1 MALSAS
7 NRATI
12 QWVIEYLEKG
22 GAGNGHIDQK
32 TSDEL
37 SRVFR
42 DLCGWVCGCPGS
54 FATDLQD
61 CTGCTLLKAILCLA
75 DDVALPPAQR
85 ARVQWVHDYL
95 ENTNGPSGSHFD
107 QKASDELASV
117 FRDACGFVCGCPG
130 SFQDGLRDSPI
141 STLLKVILCVDT
153 ATALGLPIDEIVVDD
168 DGDVIVVDDDTGDAL
183 GLFSD
188 LLCGFSILAA
198 TTVTNTGPTVVSDD
212 LGLSP
217 GTSVTGFPPGIVL
230 GTQHITDAQAAQA
243 QIELTAAY
251 LDLENRTG
259 ATIVAGN
266 IGGQTLSAGLYKSTS
281 SLAVSS
287 GELTLDGGG
296 NADATFIFQIAST
309 LTLTPGRQIILTG
322 GAQAKNVYWQVG
334 SSATLETTSVF
345 KGSIL
350 ALTSITAAT
359 GANIEGRL
367 LARNGAV
374 TLDSN
379 PVVTVC

>member
-1 MALSAS
+1 MLSVQDRS
-7 NRATI
+7 ILT
-12 QWVIEYLEKG
+12 WVIEYLEKG
-22 GAGNGHIDQK
+22 GAGNGHVDQT
-32 TSDEL
+32 TSDQL
-37 SRVFR
+37 ARVFR
-42 DLCGWVCGCPGS
+42 DKCGHVCGCPGS
-54 FATDLQD
+54 FQQDLQD
-61 CTGCTLLKAILCLA
+61 CTGCTLLEVILCLA
-75 DDVALPPAQR
+75 DDIALPPAQR

-95 ENTNGPSGSHFD
+95 DNTNGPSNGAHFD

-117 FRDACGFVCGCPG
+117 FRNACGWVCGCPG

-141 STLLKVILCVDT
+141 STLLRVILCVDT
-153 ATALGLPIDEIVVDD
+153 ATALGVPIE
-168 DGDVIVVDDDTGDAL
+168 DVIVEPDVEVVIVDPDTGDAL

-188 LLCGFSILAA
+188 LLCGFSVLAG
-198 TTVTNTGPTVVSDD
+198 TTVTNTGPTVLSGD

-251 LDLENRTG
+251 LDLEGRSG

-296 NADATFIFQIAST
+296 NSDATFIFQIAST
-309 LTLTPGRQIILTG
+309 IFD
-322 GAQAKNVYWQVG
+322 V
-334 SSATLETTSVF
+334 SA
-345 KGSIL
+345 
-350 ALTSITAAT
+350 
-359 GANIEGRL
+359 
-367 LARNGAV
+367 
-374 TLDSN
+374 
-379 PVVTVC
+379 